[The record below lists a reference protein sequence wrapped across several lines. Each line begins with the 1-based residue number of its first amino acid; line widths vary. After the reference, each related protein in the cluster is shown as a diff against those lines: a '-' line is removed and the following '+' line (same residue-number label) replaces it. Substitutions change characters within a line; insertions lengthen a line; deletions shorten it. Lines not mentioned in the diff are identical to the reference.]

1 MYPLL
6 AGIVLLGAMAG
17 LRLGIGRFVVLVT
30 LALPCLA
37 VTLIVLGWSFGETA
51 LMLLASAFAVQLG
64 YFPALVGRALRA
76 CVRTNDLLARWGGD
90 EFVVLGTGSS
100 TGVGSASAHD
110 LNTRVNAALAAD
122 PGLSGRWRGTVTVG
136 FADGPPDADVDRLI
150 AQADADMYRR
160 RGADTGR

>member
-1 MYPLL
+1 LPAILPQVEDDMYPLL

-64 YFPALVGRALRA
+64 YFLALVGRALSA
-76 CVRTNDLLARWGGD
+76 G
-90 EFVVLGTGSS
+90 EPEPVVEEEA
-100 TGVGSASAHD
+100 VDQPMAD
-110 LNTRVNAALAAD
+110 PALALSRLMAPVPPRLD
-122 PGLSGRWRGTVTVG
+122 PRG
-136 FADGPPDADVDRLI
+136 
-150 AQADADMYRR
+150 
-160 RGADTGR
+160 